1 MALIGAALSLAALAV
16 PRNASLADVRE
27 RNLHIHFCTEPE
39 ACDAWALG
47 RPGATSAMMPQ
58 SCREQPQP
66 DDVQA
71 IAVSFANSAAAREE
85 GDLILVC
92 GELGTDFAHRYYDA
106 FLAVL

>member
-1 MALIGAALSLAALAV
+1 MALVAGAALSLAALAV

-85 GDLILVC
+85 G
-92 GELGTDFAHRYYDA
+92 TWWRPSWR
-106 FLAVL
+106 